1 MATKDSEFVL
11 IERIR
16 SRDPDAFDQLMQRFL
31 PMIERYVYRL
41 CRSNDI
47 TQDVVQETFLRLWE
61 RADRFDSEK
70 ATLSTWL
77 HRIAHNLCMDHFR
90 KSARLNPLPDDW
102 ESEQAESATQTMV
115 NQGSPESALEQDREA
130 TLVAS
135 ALNELPE
142 RQRSVLVLSYFQGFS
157 NQDIGAIHDLSVS
170 AVESLLARARRNLT
184 KRLI

>member
-90 KSARLNPLPDDW
+90 NCHLYTSDAAD
-102 ESEQAESATQTMV
+102 E
-115 NQGSPESALEQDREA
+115 
-130 TLVAS
+130 
-135 ALNELPE
+135 
-142 RQRSVLVLSYFQGFS
+142 
-157 NQDIGAIHDLSVS
+157 
-170 AVESLLARARRNLT
+170 
-184 KRLI
+184 